1 VRAVVIDSFQG
12 RPSVQQ
18 VADPT
23 PAPGGVVIEVVA
35 TGLCRS
41 DWHGWMGHDADIALP
56 HVPGHELAGIV
67 AAVGSGVRDWR
78 VGDRVTTPFVC
89 ACGSCEPCLA
99 GENQVCVNQ
108 FQPGF
113 THWGSFA
120 EYVAIHR
127 ADLNLVGL
135 PAGLDFASAAL
146 LGCRFS
152 TAYRAL
158 TAVGLLQPG
167 EWLAV
172 HGCGGVG
179 LAAVMIGHAL
189 GARVVAVDVTAK
201 ALDVARSFGADVTMT
216 AEGDV
221 RAAVREATGGGAHV
235 SVDAFGSA
243 MTAANSVL
251 SLRTRGRHVQ
261 IGLLLTDD
269 GNTPIPMSAV
279 ISRELQLL
287 GSHGM
292 AAPAFVPML
301 HDIAAGRLDPS
312 RIIGDTISLEEVPDA
327 LMAMSTGVGNG
338 GATIID
344 PKRVT

>member
-1 VRAVVIDSFQG
+1 VRAVVFESFQG

-18 VADPT
+18 VADP
-23 PAPGGVVIEVVA
+23 APPSGGAVIEVVA

-41 DWHGWMGHDADIALP
+41 DWHGWMGHDADVALP
-56 HVPGHELAGIV
+56 HVPGHELAGVV
-67 AAVGSGVRDWR
+67 AAVGTGVRNWQ

-89 ACGSCEPCLA
+89 SCGVCEPCLA
-99 GENQVCVNQ
+99 GENQVCTDQ

-120 EYVAIHR
+120 EYVAIER
-127 ADLNLVGL
+127 ADLNLVRL
-135 PAGLDFASAAL
+135 PAGLDFAPAAL

-158 TAVGLLQPG
+158 TAVGRLQPD

-179 LAAVMIGHAL
+179 LAAVMIGYAL
-189 GARVVAVDVTAK
+189 GARVLAIDVSAK
-201 ALDVARSFGADVTMT
+201 ALDAARSFGADVTI
-216 AEGDV
+216 AADGDV
-221 RAAVREATGGGAHV
+221 PAAVRDTTGGGAHV

-243 MTAANSVL
+243 TTAANSIL
-251 SLRTRGRHVQ
+251 GLRPRGRHVQ

-269 GNTPIPMSAV
+269 GTTPIPMSAV

-292 AAPAFVPML
+292 AAHAFVPML
-301 HDIAAGRLDPS
+301 RDITAGRLDPS
-312 RIIGDTISLEEVPDA
+312 RIVGDTITLGEAPAA
-327 LMAMSTGVGNG
+327 LMAMSSGVGSG

-344 PKRVT
+344 PRRAT